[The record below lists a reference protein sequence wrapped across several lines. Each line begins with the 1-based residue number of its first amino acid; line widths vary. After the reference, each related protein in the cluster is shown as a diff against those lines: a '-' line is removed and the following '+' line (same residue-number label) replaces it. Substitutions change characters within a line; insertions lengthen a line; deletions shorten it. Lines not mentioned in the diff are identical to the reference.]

1 VIEIDRELRCREV
14 SESLGTTLIA
24 GSETTRGMGAA
35 LGGLVGHPK
44 LPISPKNNPYRMR
57 DRVHIVTFD
66 STNAGRY
73 YGVSVIKSFRGK
85 DAEIIWMREYSKR
98 IPGDIQDRALMK
110 LQQLNAAEVLK
121 DLAIPASNQLE
132 LLRGDRKGQFSIRI
146 NKQWRICFIWKAGHA
161 SDVEI
166 TDYH

>member
-1 VIEIDRELRCREV
+1 
-14 SESLGTTLIA
+14 
-24 GSETTRGMGAA
+24 M
-35 LGGLVGHPK
+35 
-44 LPISPKNNPYRMR
+44 
-57 DRVHIVTFD
+57 
-66 STNAGRY
+66 
-73 YGVSVIKSFRGK
+73 IKSFRGK

-146 NKQWRICFIWKAGHA
+146 NKQWRICFI
-161 SDVEI
+161 
-166 TDYH
+166 